1 LPPAI
6 RRRALLGVACVI
18 LIVAR
23 RVAAQSLG
31 TPSPPGFPE
40 YLALLGTPTASLPP
54 LATYTLTGIAQRSPQ
69 LVARYGYVADITRPL
84 APSTGGHAARS
95 LDSFGLTGVLPTGLG
110 ATISLTAGLSNERCT
125 GCAGSRFMASLAS
138 DYRILSTSVDASTA
152 TRLTVG
158 TSGEIGV
165 GHPAAGTTWTA
176 DVGIP
181 LALTIGGATGTQIIP
196 FVTPSFA
203 LVATSSAGS
212 DIRAGRG
219 LIGAGV
225 SLFNAK
231 SMLAASAG
239 FQYVFV
245 SNTELQFGIAL
256 SLGGR

>member
-1 LPPAI
+1 
-6 RRRALLGVACVI
+6 
-18 LIVAR
+18 
-23 RVAAQSLG
+23 
-31 TPSPPGFPE
+31 
-40 YLALLGTPTASLPP
+40 
-54 LATYTLTGIAQRSPQ
+54 
-69 LVARYGYVADITRPL
+69 
-84 APSTGGHAARS
+84 
-95 LDSFGLTGVLPTGLG
+95 
-110 ATISLTAGLSNERCT
+110 
-125 GCAGSRFMASLAS
+125 
-138 DYRILSTSVDASTA
+138 
-152 TRLTVG
+152 
-158 TSGEIGV
+158 V

-245 SNTELQFGIAL
+245 SNTQLQFGIAL
-256 SLGGR
+256 CLGAGDALAVLPLGDELTRRPYPVRQEKRPEV

>member
-1 LPPAI
+1 MCRPHCRPP
-6 RRRALLGVACVI
+6 RRRSVVRHAV
-18 LIVAR
+18 
-23 RVAAQSLG
+23 
-31 TPSPPGFPE
+31 PSRLPGIP
-40 YLALLGTPTASLPP
+40 G
-54 LATYTLTGIAQRSPQ
+54 
-69 LVARYGYVADITRPL
+69 
-84 APSTGGHAARS
+84 AARNA
-95 LDSFGLTGVLPTGLG
+95 D
-110 ATISLTAGLSNERCT
+110 RQ
-125 GCAGSRFMASLAS
+125 
-138 DYRILSTSVDASTA
+138 
-152 TRLTVG
+152 
-158 TSGEIGV
+158 
-165 GHPAAGTTWTA
+165 PAAGTTWTA

-181 LALTIGGATGTQIIP
+181 LALAVGGATGTQIIP

-203 LVATSSAGS
+203 LIATSSAGG

>member
-1 LPPAI
+1 
-6 RRRALLGVACVI
+6 
-18 LIVAR
+18 
-23 RVAAQSLG
+23 
-31 TPSPPGFPE
+31 
-40 YLALLGTPTASLPP
+40 
-54 LATYTLTGIAQRSPQ
+54 
-69 LVARYGYVADITRPL
+69 
-84 APSTGGHAARS
+84 
-95 LDSFGLTGVLPTGLG
+95 
-110 ATISLTAGLSNERCT
+110 
-125 GCAGSRFMASLAS
+125 MASLAS

-181 LALTIGGATGTQIIP
+181 LALAIGGATGTQIIP